1 MRIELEMDGE
11 DALAFVRWLECAG
24 MTKTVVSVMEQIEA
38 QRRSDD
44 SCDENSVRSDEKKGR
59 QLS

>member
-11 DALAFVRWLECAG
+11 DALALLRWLECAG

-44 SCDENSVRSDEKKGR
+44 SCDEKRVRSDEND
-59 QLS
+59 